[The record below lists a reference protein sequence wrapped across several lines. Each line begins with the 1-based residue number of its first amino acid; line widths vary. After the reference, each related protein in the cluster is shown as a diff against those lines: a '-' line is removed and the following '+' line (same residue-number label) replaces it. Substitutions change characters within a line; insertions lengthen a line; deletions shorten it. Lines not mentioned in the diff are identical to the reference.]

1 MAVFVSDV
9 VAVQK
14 PALGGSY
21 SGVLAEVSRA
31 SLPAT
36 GVAVNDEVHLCR
48 VDGTGKAL
56 RIAIAEEGTAGFA
69 GTPFNLVVKADDGT
83 TITLATGI
91 GAGTTELFGT
101 EFQKDGILALVI
113 ATAPTGASNL
123 VVAVEFFY
131 D

>member
-1 MAVFVSDV
+1 MAIYQSNVI
-9 VAVQK
+9 VAQK

-36 GVAVNDEVHLCR
+36 GVAINDEVHLCR

-56 RIAIAEEGTAGFA
+56 RIVIAEDGTAGFT

-91 GAGTTELFGT
+91 GKGTTELFGA
-101 EFQKDGILALVI
+101 EYQKDGILALVI

-123 VVAVEFFY
+123 VVAVEQFY